1 MDIKIQPPKQNASIA
16 ELALWCKKLSE
27 ELNIMFDVLE
37 TRISDV
43 KSGQKEEG

>member
-37 TRISDV
+37 MQISNV
-43 KSGQKEEG
+43 KSEQKEED